1 MPLSSAWF
9 GWVAGTVETSSLKER
24 AGVKGGFGLQFCGV
38 MAFGGHDGMGLWLA
52 FP

>member
-1 MPLSSAWF
+1 MVRS
-9 GWVAGTVETSSLKER
+9 SSLKER

-38 MAFGGHDGMGLWLA
+38 MVFGGHDGMALWLA